1 MKKLL
6 LVSTALVGVAM
17 MSTQASAAVK
27 LDLGG
32 FFRGYGVYTDNN
44 EPSGTTN
51 NLNEFE
57 FRRETELYVTGE
69 TTLDNGLTFGVATE
83 AKIANGANSIL
94 ADETYA
100 YASGG
105 WGRFN
110 LGTEDGAAYLLQVSA
125 PSADSNV
132 DGMRVNIQALNP
144 AANYLTGNGAP
155 TAGTPFGATNTASP
169 NVFNTNV
176 LKYAQEDFRNAE
188 RLTYLTPKF
197 NGFQGAASYAPKTG
211 FTSKKSGMST
221 SDNSLG
227 RVDTVL
233 GNTAADYTD
242 LWEVAA
248 RWDGEFQGFGI
259 DLGAGYSSSE
269 NAGDP
274 TNAQVLALATQ
285 GYYLNEGI
293 DSYNFGA
300 NFSVGGFSLG
310 GSYLNSETSRIAET
324 VNGISTGT
332 GDIERETWV
341 VGLGYDN
348 GPYHLGASYL
358 NQQTDYAAIGT
369 GLGQA
374 IAATS
379 YEADRF
385 TVGGGYTFGPGM
397 TFRGAVAWGEFDS
410 PGTGNTNDNKFTQ
423 ITVGTDVKF

>member
-1 MKKLL
+1 MKKIL
-6 LVSTALVGVAM
+6 LVGTALAGVAM
-17 MSTQASAAVK
+17 MSAPASAAVK

-32 FFRGYGVYTDNN
+32 FFRGYGVFADNN
-44 EPSGTTN
+44 EAAGTASS
-51 NLNEFE
+51 LNEFE
-57 FRRETELYVTGE
+57 FRRDTELHVSGE

-83 AKIANGANSIL
+83 AKVANGANTLL

-100 YASGG
+100 YLSGG

-110 LGTEDGAAYLLQVSA
+110 LGTEDGAAYLLQVAA
-125 PSADSNV
+125 PSADANV

-144 AANYLTGNGAP
+144 AANYITGNGAP
-155 TAGTPFGATNTASP
+155 AAGTPFGATNAASP
-169 NVFNTNV
+169 NVFNSNV
-176 LKYAQEDFRNAE
+176 LGYAQADFRNAE

-211 FTSKKSGMST
+211 FASNLNGMNT
-221 SDNSLG
+221 DENSLG
-227 RVDTVL
+227 RVSAL

-259 DLGAGYSSSE
+259 DLGAGYSSSD
-269 NAGDP
+269 NAGNP

-285 GYYLNEGI
+285 EYYLNDGI

-310 GSYLNSETSRIAET
+310 GSYVNSETSRIAET
-324 VNGISTGT
+324 VAATSTGS

-348 GPYHLGASYL
+348 GPYHLGGSYL
-358 NQQTDYAAIGT
+358 HQETTYDAIGT
-369 GLGQA
+369 GLAQA
-374 IAATS
+374 IAATT
-379 YEADRF
+379 YEADRY
-385 TVGGGYTFGPGM
+385 TLGGGYTFGPGM
-397 TFRGAVAWGEFDS
+397 TFRGAVAWGEFDA
-410 PGTGNTNDNKFTQ
+410 PGTGNANDNDFTQ
-423 ITVGTDVKF
+423 VTIGTDVQF